1 MNKFKLYAASLLI
14 TGLAA
19 GCAKSVEPENQHP
32 QQIVLC
38 VGDDT
43 IDMDVQTKATAE
55 ISEIPSTLNFSVTT
69 GKLGSSETM
78 KKESASVSAA
88 SGKIATGLYQTVNAT
103 SYNYYVSNC
112 PISFAASG
120 STVSA
125 SNTTDV
131 IAGTV
136 TDNSTSPS
144 VTLDHI
150 FARMGKLTLN
160 TQTGYA
166 LSKVSWSIASSTAG
180 TSGTYNIA
188 KKTWSSLTTLNSTSI
203 ADSSD
208 MYLVPGSYTLTVS
221 YTLTKGDWTQNF
233 TKKANVTL
241 VGGKIN
247 NISGTA
253 SGGAASAISLT
264 VSLTPWGSTDITADF
279 K

>member
-1 MNKFKLYAASLLI
+1 MLI

-43 IDMDVQTKATAE
+43 IDMDVQTKATA
-55 ISEIPSTLNFSVTT
+55 ITDIPSTLNFSVTK
-69 GKLGSSETM
+69 GESGSSETQ
-78 KKESASVSAA
+78 KTASAQASAA
-88 SGKIATGLYQTVNAT
+88 SGKIATGLYQTANAT

-112 PISFAASG
+112 PITFAASG

-125 SNTTDV
+125 SNATDV

-136 TDNSTSPS
+136 TSNTTSPS

-150 FARMGKLTLN
+150 FARTGTLTLN

-166 LSKVSWSIASSTAG
+166 LSKVSWSIDSSTGG
-180 TSGTYNIA
+180 TAGTYNIA
-188 KKTWSSLTTLNSTSI
+188 TKAWSSLTKLASTSI
-203 ADSSD
+203 TGSSD
-208 MYLVPGSYTLTVS
+208 MYLVPGNYTLTVK

-233 TKKANVTL
+233 TKKANVAL

-253 SGGAASAISLT
+253 SGGNASEISLT
-264 VSLTPWGSTDITADF
+264 VSLTPWGSTNITADF

>member
-19 GCAKSVEPENQHP
+19 GCAKSVEPENQQP
-32 QQIVLC
+32 KQIVLC

-43 IDMDVQTKATAE
+43 IDMDVQTKTTA
-55 ISEIPSTLNFSVTT
+55 ITKIPSSLYFSVTT
-69 GKLGSSETM
+69 GTRGSSETT

-112 PISFAASG
+112 PITFAASG

-125 SNTTDV
+125 SNATDV
-131 IAGTV
+131 IAGTA
-136 TDNSTSPS
+136 TSSSTSPS

-150 FARMGKLTLN
+150 FARTGTLTLK
-160 TQTGYA
+160 TQTGYD
-166 LSKVSWSIASSTAG
+166 LSNVSWKIASVTGG

-188 KKTWSSLTTLNSTSI
+188 KQAWSSLTTLNSTSI
-203 ADSSD
+203 PESSD

-233 TKKANVTL
+233 TKKASVTL

-264 VSLTPWGSTDITADF
+264 VTLTPWESTDITADF

>member
-43 IDMDVQTKATAE
+43 IDMDVQTKTTA
-55 ISEIPSTLNFSVTT
+55 ITKIPSTLNFSVTT
-69 GKLGSSETM
+69 GKLGSSETT
-78 KKESASVSAA
+78 KKASASVSPA

-125 SNTTDV
+125 SNATDV

-136 TDNSTSPS
+136 TSNTTSPS

-150 FARMGKLTLN
+150 FARTGTLTLN
-160 TQTGYA
+160 TQDDYD
-166 LSKVSWSIASSTAG
+166 LSNVSWKIASVTGGTAG
-180 TSGTYNIA
+180 TYNMA
-188 KKTWSSLTTLNSTSI
+188 KKSWSSLTTLNSTSI
-203 ADSSD
+203 PESSD

-233 TKKANVTL
+233 TKKANVAL

-253 SGGAASAISLT
+253 SGGAASEISLT

>member
-43 IDMDVQTKATAE
+43 IDMDVQTKATA
-55 ISEIPSTLNFSVTT
+55 ITEIPSSLYFSVTT
-69 GKLGSSETM
+69 GTRGSSETT
-78 KKESASVSAA
+78 KKASASVSPA
-88 SGKIATGLYQTVNAT
+88 SGKIATGLYQTANAT
-103 SYNYYVSNC
+103 SYNYYVSNL
-112 PISFAASG
+112 PITFAASG

-125 SNTTDV
+125 SNATDV
-131 IAGTV
+131 IAGTA
-136 TDNSTSPS
+136 TSSSTSPS

-150 FARMGKLTLN
+150 FARTGTLTLN
-160 TQTGYA
+160 TQDDYD
-166 LSKVSWSIASSTAG
+166 LSNVSWKIASVTGG

-188 KKTWSSLTTLNSTSI
+188 KQAWSSLTTLNSTSI
-203 ADSSD
+203 PESSD

-233 TKKANVTL
+233 TKSASVTL

-264 VSLTPWGSTDITADF
+264 VTLTPWESTDITADF

>member
-43 IDMDVQTKATAE
+43 IDMDVQTKATA
-55 ISEIPSTLNFSVTT
+55 ITEIPSSLYFSVTT
-69 GKLGSSETM
+69 VTSGSLETQ
-78 KKESASVSAA
+78 KKASASVSVEK
-88 SGKIATGLYQTVNAT
+88 GKIATGLYQTVNAT

-125 SNTTDV
+125 SNAKDV
-131 IAGTV
+131 IVGTA
-136 TDNSTSPS
+136 TSSSTSPS

-150 FARMGKLTLN
+150 FARTGTLTLN
-160 TQTGYA
+160 TQTGYD
-166 LSKVSWSIASSTAG
+166 LSKVSWSISSSTGG
-180 TSGTYNIA
+180 TAGTYNIA
-188 KKTWSSLTTLNSTSI
+188 KKAWSLDTHLDPTSI
-203 ADSSD
+203 TGSSD

-221 YTLTKGDWTQNF
+221 YTLTKGDWTQSF
-233 TKKANVTL
+233 TKKANVAL

-253 SGGAASAISLT
+253 SGGAASEISLT
-264 VSLTPWGSTDITADF
+264 VSLTPWESNNITADF

>member
-43 IDMDVQTKATAE
+43 IDMDVQTKATA
-55 ISEIPSTLNFSVTT
+55 ITEIPSSLNFSVTT
-69 GKLGSSETM
+69 GKLGSSETT
-78 KKESASVSAA
+78 KKASASVSPA
-88 SGKIATGLYQTVNAT
+88 SGKIATGLYQTANAT

-112 PISFAASG
+112 PITFAASG

-131 IAGTV
+131 IAGTA
-136 TDNSTSPS
+136 TSDSTSPS

-150 FARMGKLTLN
+150 FARTGTLTLN

-166 LSKVSWSIASSTAG
+166 LSNVSWSIASSTGG

-188 KKTWSSLTTLNSTSI
+188 TKVWSKLTALASTSI
-203 ADSSD
+203 TGSSD
-208 MYLVPGSYTLTVS
+208 MYLVPGNYTLTVK
-221 YTLTKGDWTQNF
+221 YTLTKGDWTKSF
-233 TKKANVTL
+233 TKKASVTL

-253 SGGAASAISLT
+253 SGGNASEISLT